1 MRGSTLLTESE
12 LDRTLRIDEQ
22 KGEPGQTS
30 PVWKRWAAFNW
41 EGRVQSRQ
49 VVRLRAARKY
59 FSALAINARI
69 PVRCR

>member
-30 PVWKRWAAFNW
+30 PVYGKDGQRSIGKVESNQDRWSGFGPRASTF
-41 EGRVQSRQ
+41 
-49 VVRLRAARKY
+49 RL
-59 FSALAINARI
+59 
-69 PVRCR
+69 